1 MTWLTLKSKGERR
14 VISRSCDSNRS
25 RLLLQSPVFGDP
37 ANSHRRSPKILFL
50 SPSWLHSDS
59 FGGQLRALHTARA
72 LKDVGDL
79 TVAVVSA
86 NADDG
91 ESMLKTAQE
100 FSVKAPIRQTRRL
113 NRGLIEKARWALDPS
128 YLNLHGTVASPVDR
142 DRIIS
147 DSAYYDLVW
156 VLNSRVPNILQRY
169 YWPHT
174 HLDVDD
180 VPSTYLQTVA
190 RNGNTIRERVKA
202 FMNWW
207 FFKRRELLLTRRF
220 TTLSVCSEADRQY
233 LGGSDRI
240 HVIPNGFERPQFD
253 PVPNPLG
260 HPPRLGFVG
269 LCSYA
274 PNLEGVR
281 WFLQEVWPII
291 RKAVP
296 GTRFR
301 LVGKDTDKALHSGVL
316 DVDALGWVA
325 DPTAEIASWSAM
337 VIPIRFGGGTR
348 VKVADAFSRKCPV
361 VSTRLGAF
369 GYDVEHGRELLLA
382 DDPAAFAAACVALI
396 HHPTHAARMAE
407 RAYGAFLEKW
417 TWDAI
422 APRIWAAAEDCLR
435 RSSSASP
442 VLQDR
447 HATTISSATILGN
460 RSIDS
465 KNIALPIS
473 ARTAD
478 RRPAN

>member
-1 MTWLTLKSKGERR
+1 MRALWKTQHPL
-14 VISRSCDSNRS
+14 DRS
-25 RLLLQSPVFGDP
+25 RLLLQSSVFGDP
-37 ANSHRRSPKILFL
+37 ASSHRRSPKILFI
-50 SPSWLHSDS
+50 SPSWLRSDS

-72 LKDVGDL
+72 LKSVGHL
-79 TVAVVSA
+79 TVVVVSA
-86 NADDG
+86 NANDG

-100 FSVKAPIRQTRRL
+100 FTVKAAIHQITRL
-113 NRGLIEKARWALDPS
+113 NRGFIEKMRWALDPS
-128 YLNLHGTVASPVDR
+128 YLNLHGTVASPADR

-147 DSAYYDLVW
+147 DSTHYDLVW

-169 YWPHT
+169 FWPHT

-180 VPSTYLQTVA
+180 VPSAYLQTVA
-190 RNGNTIRERVKA
+190 RNGNTIQERVKA
-202 FMNWW
+202 FISWW
-207 FFKRRELLLTRRF
+207 FFKRRDLLLTRRF

-233 LGGSDRI
+233 LGGGDRI
-240 HVIPNGFERPQFD
+240 HVIPNGFERPKLEPITKAHF
-253 PVPNPLG
+253 
-260 HPPRLGFVG
+260 PPRLGFVG
-269 LCSYA
+269 LCTYA

-281 WFLQEVWPII
+281 WFLENVWPRI
-291 RKAVP
+291 RTAVP
-296 GTRFR
+296 GVRFR
-301 LVGKDTDKALHSGVL
+301 LVGKDSERALNSEAL

-382 DDPAAFAAACVALI
+382 DDPAAFAAACVSLI

-442 VLQDR
+442 SLQDR
-447 HATTISSATILGN
+447 HATTISSATILAN
-460 RSIDS
+460 RSVKS
-465 KNIALPIS
+465 KNIALPSS
-473 ARTAD
+473 AHAAG
-478 RRPAN
+478 RRSAN